1 MTRRQ
6 SSIVPQSEAGT
17 TAALLWYA
25 DPVGAILISFYIVFS
40 WFSLGK
46 EQVDMLFRRRADDD
60 FIKSIEEIAEKY
72 IDLMMLDKLT
82 AYHFGPKFLVELEMV
97 MPEDT
102 PLRDSHDAGISLQ
115 HAVERLEL
123 VERCFVHIDYSR
135 RELDDHDPNVPLF
148 LKTYTGTPKG
158 TLEGHPTSAVSG
170 FFTKEQIDAHDSVT
184 A

>member
-1 MTRRQ
+1 
-6 SSIVPQSEAGT
+6 
-17 TAALLWYA
+17 
-25 DPVGAILISFYIVFS
+25 
-40 WFSLGK
+40 
-46 EQVDMLFRRRADDD
+46 
-60 FIKSIEEIAEKY
+60 
-72 IDLMMLDKLT
+72 MMLDKLT